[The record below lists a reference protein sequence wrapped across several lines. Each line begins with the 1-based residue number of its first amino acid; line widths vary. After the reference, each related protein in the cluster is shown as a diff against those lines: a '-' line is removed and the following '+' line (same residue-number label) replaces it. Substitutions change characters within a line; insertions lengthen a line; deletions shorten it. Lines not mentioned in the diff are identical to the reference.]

1 MTGFMPVIF
10 FPGITHWSKL
20 FFLSNDQVLYFNSFS
35 HCFLP
40 LLICEWFW
48 IRFHHQE
55 IKSLH
60 WTLRGATIWLFELNL
75 VYNINYFMFVI
86 KFKT

>member
-1 MTGFMPVIF
+1 MTGYMPVIF

-40 LLICEWFW
+40 LLICE
-48 IRFHHQE
+48 
-55 IKSLH
+55 
-60 WTLRGATIWLFELNL
+60 
-75 VYNINYFMFVI
+75 
-86 KFKT
+86 